1 MNPWILASRPK
12 TLPAAISPVL
22 LGLAL
27 AYHNSQFNL
36 FVGSLTMVASVLIQI
51 GTNFANDAYDF
62 LSGVDDDNRI
72 GPKRATNSG
81 LLSVKNVLKKM
92 WLVFALSLIIGCY
105 LTYIGGWPIVLIGS
119 LAILSGIAYTGG
131 PYPLGYNGLGDIF
144 VFIFFGVIAVPGT
157 YYLQTNI
164 VNYESILL
172 GILSGS
178 FSTAILIVNNIRD
191 IDTDKSSGKNTLAV
205 KFGKEICVIE
215 YVLMMIFA
223 FSIPI
228 YMTIFLGFH
237 TSMLLVL
244 LTIPIAIKLI
254 LELHFGLGDK
264 LNSVLEKTAR
274 LYMLVTLIL
283 TFAIVS

>member
-92 WLVFALSLIIGCY
+92 VRLWGMRLHL
-105 LTYIGGWPIVLIGS
+105 
-119 LAILSGIAYTGG
+119 
-131 PYPLGYNGLGDIF
+131 
-144 VFIFFGVIAVPGT
+144 
-157 YYLQTNI
+157 
-164 VNYESILL
+164 
-172 GILSGS
+172 
-178 FSTAILIVNNIRD
+178 
-191 IDTDKSSGKNTLAV
+191 KNQKNL
-205 KFGKEICVIE
+205 
-215 YVLMMIFA
+215 
-223 FSIPI
+223 
-228 YMTIFLGFH
+228 
-237 TSMLLVL
+237 
-244 LTIPIAIKLI
+244 
-254 LELHFGLGDK
+254 
-264 LNSVLEKTAR
+264 
-274 LYMLVTLIL
+274 
-283 TFAIVS
+283 

>member
-1 MNPWILASRPK
+1 VNPWILASRPK